1 MGATVIRNYRWRPGL
16 AVGEPRC
23 DLQRRFAEFP
33 AIAVPA
39 ITLEGDAGG
48 ASPHDPSAGHAL

>member
-1 MGATVIRNYRWRPGL
+1 VGAIVTRNYRGRPGL

-23 DLQRRFAEFP
+23 DLQRRLAEFP

-39 ITLEGDAGG
+39 ITLKDDANG
-48 ASPHDPSAGHAL
+48 ASPHDPSAGPAL